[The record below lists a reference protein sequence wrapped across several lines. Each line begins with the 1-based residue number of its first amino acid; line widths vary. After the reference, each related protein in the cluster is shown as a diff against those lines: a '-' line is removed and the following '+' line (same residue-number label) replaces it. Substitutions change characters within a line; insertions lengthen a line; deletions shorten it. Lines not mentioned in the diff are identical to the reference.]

1 MSELVTTNQTLSTK
15 PPVRTAETIA
25 AEIRA
30 LTASMLSNVLEIGR
44 RMCEVKEMLPHGSFG
59 AWIRENTGYSPSTA
73 NNFMR
78 LFQEYGATQ
87 GSLFGTEI
95 NCQTF
100 GNLSYSKALALL
112 SVPAEDREEFVRD
125 HDVEAMSTREL
136 QQAIQERDRAR
147 AEAEAARQDSE
158 GAAMAMAELED
169 QLAEARTR
177 IQNLELAEEEAAR
190 KAREAEETADAFQ
203 AELEQLKSQPVEPVG
218 HYPQG
223 GPQGNQNEWVAV
235 QVQDASA
242 EQIAQARAEAA
253 KEAVR
258 EARKAARA
266 EAEREA
272 QKARDKAD
280 RELKSAQA
288 QLEQA
293 NKALAMA
300 RAEREAVQKRA
311 VELEQKLAA
320 AGKREAVR
328 GDPDLVEF
336 QVHFNAAKEDVEKT
350 KTVLDRVAAGGG
362 GELAQKLRRAMA
374 ALGQLVTQAAE

>member
-1 MSELVTTNQTLSTK
+1 MSELVTTNRTLSTMA
-15 PPVRTAETIA
+15 RTPDTIA

-59 AWIRENTGYSPSTA
+59 DWIRDNTGYSPSTA

-78 LFQEYGATQ
+78 LFREYGAEQ
-87 GSLFGTEI
+87 GSLFGTDV

-136 QQAIQERDRAR
+136 QQAIQERDKAR
-147 AEAEAARQDSE
+147 AEAEAARQETE
-158 GAAMAMAELED
+158 GTELAMAELED
-169 QLAEARTR
+169 RLAEAMAR
-177 IQNLELAEEEAAR
+177 IRHMELAEEEAAQ
-190 KAREAEETADAFQ
+190 KAREAEESADAAL
-203 AELEQLKSQPVEPVG
+203 AELERLRIQPVE
-218 HYPQG
+218 
-223 GPQGNQNEWVAV
+223 VAV
-235 QVQDASA
+235 QVKDASE

-266 EAEREA
+266 EAERKA
-272 QKARDKAD
+272 KKARDKAD
-280 RELKSAQA
+280 RELQSAQA

-293 NKALAMA
+293 NKALAQA
-300 RAEREAVQKRA
+300 RAEREAVQQRA
-311 VELEQKLAA
+311 AELEQKLAA

-336 QVHFNAAKEDVEKT
+336 QVHFNAAKEDVDKM
-350 KTVLDRVAAGGG
+350 KTVLDRVAAGGS
-362 GELAQKLRRAMA
+362 GELAQKLRKAMA

>member
-1 MSELVTTNQTLSTK
+1 MSELVTTNRTLSTMA
-15 PPVRTAETIA
+15 RTPDTIA

-59 AWIRENTGYSPSTA
+59 DWIRDNTGYSPSTA

-78 LFQEYGATQ
+78 LFREYGAEQ
-87 GSLFGTEI
+87 GSLFGTDV

-112 SVPAEDREEFVRD
+112 NVPAEDREEFVKD

-136 QQAIQERDRAR
+136 QQAIQERDKAR
-147 AEAEAARQDSE
+147 AEAEEARQEAE
-158 GAAMAMAELED
+158 GAALARGELED

-203 AELEQLKSQPVEPVG
+203 AELEQLKSQPVE
-218 HYPQG
+218 
-223 GPQGNQNEWVAV
+223 VAV

-300 RAEREAVQKRA
+300 RAEREAVQARA

-320 AGKREAVR
+320 AGKRETVR

-336 QVHFNAAKEDVEKT
+336 QVHFQAAQEDVEKM
-350 KTVLDRVAAGGG
+350 KTVLDRVAAAGS
-362 GELAQKLRRAMA
+362 GELAKKLRSAMA
-374 ALGQLVTQAAE
+374 ALGRLVAQAAE

>member
-1 MSELVTTNQTLSTK
+1 MSELVTTNRTLYTMA
-15 PPVRTAETIA
+15 RTPETIA

-59 AWIRENTGYSPSTA
+59 DWIRDNTGYSPSTA

-78 LFQEYGATQ
+78 LFREYGAEQ
-87 GSLFGTEI
+87 GSLFGTEV

-112 SVPAEDREEFVRD
+112 SVSAEDREEFVRD

-136 QQAIQERDRAR
+136 QQAIQERDKAR
-147 AEAEAARQDSE
+147 AEAEAGR
-158 GAAMAMAELED
+158 
-169 QLAEARTR
+169 EAREKMAAD
-177 IQNLELAEEEAAR
+177 IVLANERLAAAATER
-190 KAREAEETADAFQ
+190 DALVEKAREAKESADAAL
-203 AELEQLKSQPVEPVG
+203 AELERLRSQPVE
-218 HYPQG
+218 
-223 GPQGNQNEWVAV
+223 VAV
-235 QVQDASA
+235 QVKDASE

-272 QKARDKAD
+272 KKARDKAD
-280 RELKSAQA
+280 RELQSAQA

-293 NKALAMA
+293 NKALAQA
-300 RAEREAVQKRA
+300 RAEREAVQQRA
-311 VELEQKLAA
+311 VELERKLAA

-336 QVHFNAAKEDVEKT
+336 QVHFNAAKEDVDKM
-350 KTVLDRVAAGGG
+350 KTVLDRVAAGGS
-362 GELAQKLRRAMA
+362 GELAQKLRKAMA
-374 ALGQLVTQAAE
+374 ALGRLVAQAAE

>member
-1 MSELVTTNQTLSTK
+1 MSELVTTNRTLSTMA
-15 PPVRTAETIA
+15 RTPDTIA

-59 AWIRENTGYSPSTA
+59 DWIRDNTGYSPSTA

-78 LFQEYGATQ
+78 LFREYGAEQ
-87 GSLFGTEI
+87 GSLFGTDV

-112 SVPAEDREEFVRD
+112 NVPAEDREEFVKD

-136 QQAIQERDRAR
+136 QQAIQERDKAR
-147 AEAEAARQDSE
+147 AEAE
-158 GAAMAMAELED
+158 GAALARGELED

-280 RELKSAQA
+280 RELQSARA

-293 NKALAMA
+293 NAALEAA
-300 RAEREAVQKRA
+300 RKEREAVQKRA

-336 QVHFNAAKEDVEKT
+336 QVHFNAAKEDVEKM

>member
-1 MSELVTTNQTLSTK
+1 MSELVTNSQTLSTK
-15 PPVRTAETIA
+15 QPVRTAETIA

-78 LFQEYGATQ
+78 LFQEYGAAQ
-87 GSLFGTEI
+87 GSLFGTEV

-147 AEAEAARQDSE
+147 AEAEASREAREKLSADMALANE
-158 GAAMAMAELED
+158 RLAAAAMERDALVEKVRELE
-169 QLAEARTR
+169 A
-177 IQNLELAEEEAAR
+177 
-190 KAREAEETADAFQ
+190 K
-203 AELEQLKSQPVEPVG
+203 PVE
-218 HYPQG
+218 
-223 GPQGNQNEWVAV
+223 VAV

-280 RELKSAQA
+280 RELQSAQA
-288 QLEQA
+288 KLEQA
-293 NKALAMA
+293 NKALAQA
-300 RAEREAVQKRA
+300 RAEREAVQARA

-320 AGKREAVR
+320 AGKRETVR

-336 QVHFNAAKEDVEKT
+336 QVHFQAAQADLDKM
-350 KTVLDRVAAGGG
+350 KTVLDRVSSAGND
-362 GELAQKLRRAMA
+362 ELAGKLRNAMA
-374 ALGQLVTQAAE
+374 ALGRLVAQAALEAQKGGDGNG